1 MLGYVTTNYYDVR
14 CNCKPFVSNRATSVK
29 DGSHFC
35 LPAERSMTL
44 SASVTTDRSRAL
56 IGPRVLVLRFLRSIL
71 LLSCGNCG
79 RDN

>member
-44 SASVTTDRSRAL
+44 SASVTTNRSRAL
-56 IGPRVLVLRFLRSIL
+56 IGPRCPRSPFFAFNFASFL
-71 LLSCGNCG
+71 
-79 RDN
+79 